1 MHEDGQQLTPALA
14 RAAVDEG
21 ARRYFDARRARVEP
35 FVDVHYSFMGTL
47 RLHRAALGWDILRAP
62 LNLTLAGPQI
72 VLQLLA
78 RALRRTFPRIASAL
92 GRPILLR
99 TAVSREIEWL
109 ILTELLELPFEQ
121 GGRHSDH
128 DALSQAILA
137 VPALQHRMAEALSL
151 LGHHGRDPAFR
162 ARLAHAVTE
171 YGVTRAAAAEIA
183 TGMLNLGV
191 GGLTLH
197 KLTPGAASLG
207 PALAGTVAQQAAVG
221 AFPLGGWAGGVWY
234 GWFPASPTAGLIAA
248 ATGGLMLA
256 ATTFAAFAGIVSDP
270 VQRATGLHR
279 RRLLRMIDALE
290 RQFFDQDAA
299 GFAVHDHY
307 VARVLDLFDILGAA
321 LRLARL

>member
-1 MHEDGQQLTPALA
+1 MQQDALTPALA

-21 ARRYFDARRARVEP
+21 ARAYFAARRTRVQP
-35 FVDVHYSFMGTL
+35 FVDAHFSWTGTV

-78 RALRRTFPRIASAL
+78 RLLRRPFPRAVAML
-92 GRPILLR
+92 GRPILLK
-99 TAVSREIEWL
+99 TAVSRQIEWL
-109 ILTELLELPFEQ
+109 ALTELLELPFEQ
-121 GGRHSDH
+121 GRRRAET

-137 VPALQHRMAEALSL
+137 VPALRESMEAALSA
-151 LGHHGRDPAFR
+151 LGSHGRDPAFR
-162 ARLAHAVTE
+162 ARLAHAVRE
-171 YGVTRAAAAEIA
+171 YGVTRTAAAEIT
-183 TGMLNLGV
+183 TGLLNLGV

-207 PALAGTVAQQAAVG
+207 PALAGTVAQQAAIA

-270 VQRATGLHR
+270 VQRALGLHR

-290 RQFFDQDAA
+290 RQFFDQGAA
-299 GFAVHDHY
+299 GFNVHDHY
-307 VARVLDLFDILGAA
+307 VARLLDVFDILGAA